1 MTTYH
6 PIIRDLLKLK
16 DDGLTTKEISDTL
29 KMGRN
34 VVRIALHK
42 MPDAYI
48 DRWLCA
54 ENPSTPPEA
63 VWCVVVPPENC
74 PKPERTK

>member
-6 PIIRDLLKLK
+6 PIIRDLLRLK
-16 DDGLTTKEISDTL
+16 DDGLTTKEISDAL
-29 KMGRN
+29 KMDRKT
-34 VVRIALHK
+34 VQVALRK

-54 ENPSTPPEA
+54 ENPSVPPEA